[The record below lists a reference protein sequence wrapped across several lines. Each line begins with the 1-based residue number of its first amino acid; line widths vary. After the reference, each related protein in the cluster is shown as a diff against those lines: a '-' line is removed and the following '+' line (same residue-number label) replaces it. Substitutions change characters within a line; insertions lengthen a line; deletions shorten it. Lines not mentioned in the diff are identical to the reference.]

1 MYIKYMYIYI
11 HMYIYIPIQ
20 KDLVKLTHIY
30 HIKQIL
36 LWFHHILAK
45 KNWWGESSHAFAL
58 EKCCGELEKVS

>member
-1 MYIKYMYIYI
+1 MNIYIYI
-11 HMYIYIPIQ
+11 LYEYIYTYVYIYIPIQ

-36 LWFHHILAK
+36 LWFHH
-45 KNWWGESSHAFAL
+45 AFAL